1 MSSIVTIVGNLTGD
15 PELRFTPAGAPVT
28 TVGVAVNRRWQN
40 RDTQQWEE
48 STSFFNVT
56 CWRDL
61 AQNVSESLEKGAR
74 VVVTG
79 RLEQRSWETNDGE
92 RRSVVEIIAD
102 EVGPSL
108 RWATAEVSRSDR
120 RDGGDGWS
128 SGGGGGARGGA
139 GGGARGVSNEQAPAY
154 DPSEEPF

>member
-1 MSSIVTIVGNLTGD
+1 MSSNVTLVGNLTRD
-15 PELRFTPAGAPVT
+15 PELRYTPNGSSVVT
-28 TVGVAVNRRWQN
+28 FGLAVNRRWQN

-48 STSFFNVT
+48 QVSFFDVT

-61 AQNVSESLEKGAR
+61 AENVASTVQKGTR

-79 RLEQRSWETNDGE
+79 RLEQRSWETQNGE
-92 RRSVVEIIAD
+92 RRSRVEVVAD

-108 RWATAEVSRSDR
+108 RWATAEIQRVDR
-120 RDGGDGWS
+120 RE
-128 SGGGGGARGGA
+128 GGGSAGNSSSDPWSRGGQTVPNEPPA
-139 GGGARGVSNEQAPAY
+139 GF